1 MKNLIILFLFGLFL
15 FSCSKPVKLN
25 LDEPP
30 RIVIRSLL
38 VPGNT
43 IEVNVSRSFSPL
55 INNQELYKPDPNCQG
70 CYMGIDTQKIIIKGA
85 KVEMFEDGTL
95 LEQLP
100 YTNSGNYTSQFV
112 AKENHDY
119 ELKVS
124 AEDYMPIRAETT
136 VPRTVEIDTILFSLI
151 NQIDQNRIYKATI
164 TYKGEEGLNRYMF
177 SAYSIYYDPDSQNG
191 NYYSLY
197 IGDRLE
203 AGDVGNSSDIR
214 NVVYWE
220 ETSDGQKKEKDLYF
234 SYYAYDEYIN
244 DTLSL
249 GNDTLIFI
257 GVFQNVNKSYYLTR
271 KTITKYEESDY
282 EFGSFF
288 TEPVQLYNNIEGGL
302 GSFSAFSS
310 DTLRIDILL

>member
-1 MKNLIILFLFGLFL
+1 MKSLIILSLFGLFL

-25 LDEPP
+25 LEEPP

-38 VPGNT
+38 SPGNT

-55 INNQELYKPDPNCQG
+55 INNQELYIPDPNCQG
-70 CYMGIDTQKIIIKGA
+70 CYLGIDTQKIIIKGA

-95 LEQLP
+95 LEQLS
-100 YTNSGNYTSQFV
+100 YTNAGNYRSQYV
-112 AKENHDY
+112 ANANHDY

-124 AEDYMPIRAETT
+124 AEDYMPIHAETT
-136 VPRTVEIDTILFSLI
+136 VPRTVEMDTILFSLLS
-151 NQIDQNRIYKATI
+151 QVDQKRTYKATI
-164 TYKGEEGLNRYMF
+164 TYEGEEGFNRYMF
-177 SAYSIYYDPDSQNG
+177 SAYSVYYEPGYQDGS
-191 NYYSLY
+191 YYSLY

-203 AGDVGNSSDIR
+203 AGDIGSSSNIR
-214 NVVYWE
+214 NVIYWE
-220 ETSDGQKKEKDLYF
+220 ETNDGQMKEKDLYF
-234 SYYAYDEYIN
+234 SYYDYDESIN
-244 DTLSL
+244 DTLSS
-249 GNDTLIFI
+249 GNDTLVFI

-282 EFGSFF
+282 DFGSFF

-302 GSFSAFSS
+302 GSFSAYSS